1 MQIFVNGK
9 EVLYIP
15 ALKKIDLK
23 KLATKWSKKAKGD
36 LKLFWLNVKKQ
47 NIGGNYD
54 SNKN

>member
-23 KLATKWSKKAKGD
+23 KLATKWSKKAKAI
-36 LKLFWLNVKKQ
+36 LNFF
-47 NIGGNYD
+47 GLM
-54 SNKN
+54 

>member
-15 ALKKIDLK
+15 EFKKIDLK

-47 NIGGNYD
+47 NIGGKND

>member
-1 MQIFVNGK
+1 MQIFVDGK

-15 ALKKIDLK
+15 KIDLK

-47 NIGGNYD
+47 NA
-54 SNKN
+54 

>member
-15 ALKKIDLK
+15 ALKKIELK
-23 KLATKWSKKAKGD
+23 KLATKWSKKSKGD

-47 NIGGNYD
+47 NA
-54 SNKN
+54 

>member
-47 NIGGNYD
+47 NIGGKND